1 MCYAANY
8 PFTIKK
14 TFRHIYLLH
23 IILDNPLFKVNL
35 SFLSIFVPIH
45 GRNHKFLSILTN
57 LFGNHLVGT
66 RRYPG
71 VGGTKVSRK
80 LGCWVKELR
89 GSKETLGLA
98 VLDVYFDCQFKIH
111 DIGRIIFVDVMFSF
125 LLLWNSKD

>member
-1 MCYAANY
+1 M
-8 PFTIKK
+8 I
-14 TFRHIYLLH
+14 
-23 IILDNPLFKVNL
+23 FK
-35 SFLSIFVPIH
+35 SIFVPIH
-45 GRNHKFLSILTN
+45 GRNHEFLSILTN

-111 DIGRIIFVDVMFSF
+111 DIGRIIFVDMMFSF